1 MGHTAKEG
9 SMRHTPLSDITWR
22 GTLRRALL
30 AVLGAGLLGFA
41 VTAAGAPV
49 DQAMAEL
56 KRLEPVPDQ
65 IHAIYDRVE
74 KQRVL
79 AYKDDVAIDK
89 SLTKYSQNLR
99 RTFERIA
106 KLSEE
111 EAKSEGKKSAGAHKA
126 LARLE
131 DMAKVHEKRVAA
143 LEDRAK
149 KLDTLI
155 RNGDV
160 RLDEEMLKRMSK
172 EDREEFLKY
181 VSEPIQKEY
190 LDQYKQLFAAWVTR
204 FADLVST
211 DAQASA
217 ISPCIPMCN
226 PASWPACAVCVA
238 AFGGITAVYKWNDL
252 MSNLATCDKI
262 RWTWVRR
269 GCKAGA
275 IALYVYYIA

>member
-1 MGHTAKEG
+1 MTTH
-9 SMRHTPLSDITWR
+9 PLVASAWR
-22 GTLRRALL
+22 IAMRRAAL
-30 AVLGAGLLGFA
+30 ALLGAGLLGFA
-41 VTAAGAPV
+41 AAVAGAPV

-65 IHAIYDRVE
+65 IHAIYDRIE
-74 KQRVL
+74 KERVL
-79 AYKDDVAIDK
+79 TYKNDVAIDAA
-89 SLTKYSQNLR
+89 LTKYSKNLR
-99 RTFERIA
+99 RSFERIA

-111 EAKSEGKKSAGAHKA
+111 EAKSEGKKSPGASKA
-126 LARLE
+126 LAQLE
-131 DMAKVHEKRVAA
+131 DMASRHEKRVAA
-143 LEDRAK
+143 IEDRAK
-149 KLDTLI
+149 KLDVLI

-172 EDREEFLKY
+172 QDREEFLKY
-181 VSEPIQKEY
+181 VSEPVQKEY
-190 LDQYKQLFAAWVTR
+190 REKYKELFAAWVTR
-204 FADLVST
+204 FADLISS
-211 DAQASA
+211 DARASA